1 MPVTIVRLDAAGWET
16 AADLWAALLPAL
28 GAPEWHGNSLDALFD
43 SIVAGLNRVQP
54 PMMIELVGAARASAA
69 VVAYVTRIRKVFDDA
84 GQEVGA
90 SIELRFV

>member
-1 MPVTIVRLDAAGWET
+1 MPVTIIRLDAAGWET

-54 PMMIELVGAARASAA
+54 PMVVELVGAARASAA
-69 VVAYVTRIRKVFDDA
+69 VVSYVTRIREVFDDA
-84 GQEVGA
+84 ARETGA
-90 SIELRFV
+90 AIELRFL